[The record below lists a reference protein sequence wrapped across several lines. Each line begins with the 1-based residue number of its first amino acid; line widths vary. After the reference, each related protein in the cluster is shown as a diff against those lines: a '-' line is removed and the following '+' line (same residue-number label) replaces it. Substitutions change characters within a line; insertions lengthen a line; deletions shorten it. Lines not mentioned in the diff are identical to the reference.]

1 MSPIR
6 ATFVLP
12 AWTLCRREILRFV
25 RQRSRIV
32 GALGTPLVFWLLAGW
47 GLAGSFHLPGGN
59 ADVSYLQYT
68 YPGAIAAILL
78 FTAIFSMFTIIDDR
92 KSGFMQ
98 GVLVAPVSR
107 SAIVLGKVLGATAL
121 AVGQAALFLVLAPLI
136 GIELTYAS
144 VVASL
149 AAMTLFSLAVTSLG
163 FWMAWLMDSVQGFH
177 VVMNL
182 LLMPML
188 VLSGALFPPSGS
200 ASVVR
205 YATEINPLTYAV
217 ALMRHA
223 MYAGGQSPGIVEKG
237 LAPSLVVTL
246 VFALAMFGLSVTV
259 ANRDA
264 QKALA

>member
-1 MSPIR
+1 MSSIR
-6 ATFVLP
+6 SALVLP
-12 AWTLCRREILRFV
+12 AWTLCRREIVRFM

-47 GLAGSFHLPGGN
+47 GLAGSFRLPGGD

-107 SAIVLGKVLGATAL
+107 SAIVLGKVVGATIL
-121 AVGQAALFLVLAPLI
+121 AVAQAALFLFLAPLI
-136 GIELTYAS
+136 GIKLTILGVFA
-144 VVASL
+144 AL
-149 AAMTLFSLAVTSLG
+149 AAMFLFSVAVTSLG
-163 FWMAWLMDSVQGFH
+163 FWLAWRMDSVQGFH

-223 MYAGGQSPGIVEKG
+223 MYAGGESDGLVGKG
-237 LAPSLVVTL
+237 LASSLVVTL
-246 VFALAMFGLSVTV
+246 VFALVMFGLSV
-259 ANRDA
+259 AIAHRDA
-264 QKALA
+264 QQGLA